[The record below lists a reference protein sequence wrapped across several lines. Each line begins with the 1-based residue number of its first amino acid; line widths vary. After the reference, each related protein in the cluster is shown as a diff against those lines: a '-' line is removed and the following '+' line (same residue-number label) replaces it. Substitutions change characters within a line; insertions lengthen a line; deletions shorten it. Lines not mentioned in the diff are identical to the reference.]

1 MRRLSVILERTDM
14 ARRTLALTLAALAV
28 AALPPTPAR
37 AAPAPVELTLVSYA
51 VAKPLFAKLIPEFQR
66 TWREQTGQEVRF
78 KESYGPSGAQARS
91 ILGGLDADLFATNLQ
106 TLVPPLVAAG
116 IVKPGWETRLPNGAS
131 PASSVIAVIVRAGN
145 PKHLQTWQDLAAP
158 GVEIVAIN
166 PKTSGN
172 ARWGVLAG
180 YGAILREKDARAAE
194 AWVSALVRN
203 TRTLASGGREATDA
217 FVKNGVGDALLT
229 FENEALFAA
238 RATGAPIEYVVPAA
252 NVRTDFPVVVVDQ
265 VVDRKGTRAVAEG
278 FAKFLWSPR
287 AQVIYAEAG
296 YRPADPA
303 AAKAAAGRFREV
315 PRLFSVDDVGGWSKI
330 DPALFADGALY
341 DRAQAARGG
350 R

>member
-1 MRRLSVILERTDM
+1 MN
-14 ARRTLALTLAALAV
+14 ARPVRAALAALSLAC
-28 AALPPTPAR
+28 ASLLPASGR
-37 AAPAPVELTLVSYA
+37 AAAPSGPVELTLVSYA

-66 TWREQTGQEVRF
+66 TWKEQTGQEVRF

-91 ILGGLDADLFATNLQ
+91 IVGGLDADVFASNLQ
-106 TLVPPLVAAG
+106 TLMDPLVAAG
-116 IVKPGWETRLPNGAS
+116 LVKPGWEKRLPSGAS
-131 PASSVIAVIVRAGN
+131 PASSVIAIIVRQGN
-145 PKHLQTWQDLAAP
+145 PKKLQSWQDLAAP

-172 ARWGVLAG
+172 ARWGVVAG
-180 YGAILREKDARAAE
+180 YGSVLREKDANAAE
-194 AWVSALVRN
+194 GWVGALVRN
-203 TRTLASGGREATDA
+203 TKTLASGGREATDA

-238 RATGAPIEYVVPAA
+238 KASGEPIEWVVPAA

-265 VVDRKGTRAVAEG
+265 VVDRKGTRAVAEA
-278 FAKFLWSPR
+278 FAKFLFTPK
-287 AQVIYAEAG
+287 AQALYAEAG
-296 YRPADPA
+296 YRPSDAA

-315 PRLFSVDDVGGWSKI
+315 PGLFSIDDLGGWKKI
-330 DPALFADGALY
+330 DQALFADGAAY

>member
-1 MRRLSVILERTDM
+1 MN
-14 ARRTLALTLAALAV
+14 ARPLHTALAALALAG
-28 AALPPTPAR
+28 AAIVPAAAR
-37 AAPAPVELTLVSYA
+37 AAPSSPVELTLVSYA

-91 ILGGLDADLFATNLQ
+91 IVGGLEADVYATNLQ
-106 TLVPPLVAAG
+106 TLVTPLVDAG
-116 IVKPGWETRLPNGAS
+116 LVKAGWEARLPNGAS
-131 PASSVIAVIVRAGN
+131 PASSVIAIIVRAGN
-145 PKHLQTWQDLAAP
+145 PKKLQTWQDLAAQ

-172 ARWGVLAG
+172 ARWGVVAG
-180 YGAILREKDARAAE
+180 YGAVLREKDAKAAE
-194 AWVSALVRN
+194 GWVEALVRN
-203 TRTLASGGREATDA
+203 TKTLASGGREATDA

-229 FENEALFAA
+229 FENEALFASKA
-238 RATGAPIEYVVPAA
+238 SGEPIDYVVPAA

-265 VVDRKGTRAVAEG
+265 VVDRKGTRAVAEA
-278 FAKFLWSPR
+278 FARFLFSPK
-287 AQVIYAEAG
+287 AQALYAEAG
-296 YRPADPA
+296 YRPSDAA

-315 PRLFSVDDVGGWSKI
+315 TRLFTIDDVGGWPKV
-330 DPALFADGALY
+330 DRAVFADGAAY